1 MELEEERLGDGR
13 MVSMRGRSLASS
25 SSSSSSV
32 SAVFKCTHEK
42 HSNDAKNAAETLSP
56 NQFARSFILSDDV
69 YGVMLELVSMFK
81 LSLLRSG
88 HQTGRKIEN
97 GFLYICRQ
105 ILGCNDNDANNN
117 EVNNNGRCHAN
128 YFLIN
133 CISGK
138 PVLSP

>member
-1 MELEEERLGDGR
+1 

-69 YGVMLELVSMFK
+69 YGVMLELVSIFK
-81 LSLLRSG
+81 LSLLRAPD
-88 HQTGRKIEN
+88 RKKDRKWLS
-97 GFLYICRQ
+97 LYLYKQ
-105 ILGCNDNDANNN
+105 ILGC
-117 EVNNNGRCHAN
+117 NNNGRCHAN
-128 YFLIN
+128 YFAN
-133 CISGK
+133 NYISK
-138 PVLSP
+138 N